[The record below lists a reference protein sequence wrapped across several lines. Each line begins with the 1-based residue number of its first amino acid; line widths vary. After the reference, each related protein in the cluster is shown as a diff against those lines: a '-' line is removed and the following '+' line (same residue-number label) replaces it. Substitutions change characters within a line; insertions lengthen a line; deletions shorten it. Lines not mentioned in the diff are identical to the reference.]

1 MAIEKMCSFLFIDYS
16 LFIKELIGGLSTY
29 NFLYKNFVNYY
40 LIFFPMLKA
49 LPTKSPISQ

>member
-16 LFIKELIGGLSTY
+16 LFIKEIIGGLSTY